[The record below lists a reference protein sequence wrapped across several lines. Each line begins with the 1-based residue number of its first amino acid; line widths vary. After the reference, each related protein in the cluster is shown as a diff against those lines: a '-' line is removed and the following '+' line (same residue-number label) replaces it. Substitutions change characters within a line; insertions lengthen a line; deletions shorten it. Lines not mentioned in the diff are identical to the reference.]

1 MNKIY
6 AVAFLPVLACNAFAE
21 EDKKLVA
28 ELEVGVIATSGNTET
43 QSYKS
48 KLDVKHDLIS
58 WRNHYILEGLYK
70 RDKVDVDDGTG
81 SITQENRTTAEK
93 YFASAQGDYVL
104 DKEHAALFI
113 YGEYD
118 KNRFSGFDYQYT
130 VALGYSNRLFTHDNS
145 YLAYNIGPGMT
156 SDKPEDIDGVD
167 QDSEETFI
175 VRMSGEYVYEFSD
188 NAKFT
193 QTLSTNYATKDD
205 RNTKTKSVSS
215 VTAQLMSSLALRAS
229 YTVDYNSEAPVG
241 RKHADTE
248 TSLTV
253 VYNF

>member
-1 MNKIY
+1 
-6 AVAFLPVLACNAFAE
+6 
-21 EDKKLVA
+21 
-28 ELEVGVIATSGNTET
+28 
-43 QSYKS
+43 
-48 KLDVKHDLIS
+48 
-58 WRNHYILEGLYK
+58 
-70 RDKVDVDDGTG
+70 
-81 SITQENRTTAEK
+81 
-93 YFASAQGDYVL
+93 
-104 DKEHAALFI
+104 
-113 YGEYD
+113 
-118 KNRFSGFDYQYT
+118 
-130 VALGYSNRLFTHDNS
+130 
-145 YLAYNIGPGMT
+145 MT

>member
-6 AVAFLPVLACNAFAE
+6 AAALLPALACNAFAE
-21 EDKKLVA
+21 EDKKINA
-28 ELEVGVIATSGNTET
+28 ELEIGVIATSGNTET

-48 KLDVKHDLIS
+48 KLDVKHELTS

-70 RDKVDVDDGTG
+70 RDKVDVDNDGT
-81 SITQENRTTAEK
+81 ITQENSTTAEK
-93 YFASAQGDYVL
+93 YFASAQGDYIL
-104 DKEHAALFI
+104 NKEHAALFI

-130 VALGYSNRLFTHDNS
+130 IALGYSNRLFTRDNS

-156 SDKPEDIDGVD
+156 SDKPEAVAGVS
-167 QDSEETFI
+167 QDSEDTFI

-193 QTLSTNYATKDD
+193 QTLSSNYATKDD

-229 YTVDYNSEAPVG
+229 YTIDYNSEAPVG

>member
-6 AVAFLPVLACNAFAE
+6 AAVLLPVLACNAFAK
-21 EDKKLVA
+21 EDKKLNA

-48 KLDVKHDLIS
+48 KLDVKHNLTS
-58 WRNHYILEGLYK
+58 WHNHYMLEGLYK
-70 RDKVDVDDGTG
+70 RDKVEVDDGTG
-81 SITQENRTTAEK
+81 SITDEKRTTAEK
-93 YFASAQGDYVL
+93 YFASAQGNYIL
-104 DKEHAALFI
+104 NKKHAALFV

-130 VALGYSNRLFTHDNS
+130 IALGYSNRLFTRDNS
-145 YLAYNIGPGMT
+145 YLAYSVGPGMT
-156 SDKPEDIDGVD
+156 SDKPEDIAGIS
-167 QDSEETFI
+167 QGSEETFI
-175 VRMSGEYVYEFSD
+175 VRMSGEYTYELSD
-188 NAKFT
+188 NAKFK
-193 QTLSTNYATKDD
+193 QTLSTNYATKND

-215 VTAQLMSSLALRAS
+215 ITAQLLSSLALRAS
-229 YTVDYNSEAPVG
+229 YTIDYNSEAPTG